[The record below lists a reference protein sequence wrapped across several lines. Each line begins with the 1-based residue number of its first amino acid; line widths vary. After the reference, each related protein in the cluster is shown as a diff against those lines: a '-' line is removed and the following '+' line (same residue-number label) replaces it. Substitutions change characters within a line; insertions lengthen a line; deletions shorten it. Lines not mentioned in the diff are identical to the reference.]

1 MSLSTSL
8 SNAVSGLTAA
18 ARGAEVV
25 SSNVA
30 NVMTDG
36 YGLRKL
42 NLASRTTGQM
52 GSGVRVVGIERV
64 VNQRVLADRRIADG
78 RTGFISAQLEF
89 LQRLEAATGIPGEDG
104 SLADRIAVL
113 ESTLIF
119 AASRPDTESRLRSA
133 VTAANLLASKLN
145 GVSDDIQKQRMEADA
160 AIARDGKFLNASL
173 TQIEEISAA
182 IARRITSGYDPSS
195 QIDQRQMLID
205 QISEII
211 PVKEVAR
218 DREQIALISP
228 GGGVLYDGKAAQF
241 SFAQVGVITPDMTRQ
256 AGSLSGIAIN
266 GFPIN
271 LDNPTNAIMGGRLA
285 GLFSVRDDLAVTE
298 QARLDAIARDL
309 VERFQDPAVDPT
321 LAAGDAGL
329 FTDGG
334 GPFVPVPPVNE
345 EGLSARIRVNAAVDP
360 DQGGEVRRLR
370 DGLNSAVAGPVGDA
384 TQLNAL
390 IDALN
395 DPRALSGG
403 GFSGAMRSASGLG
416 AEFLSLVG
424 THRQELETSS
434 SFAQSQ
440 AASLKELE
448 LRAGVDTDHEMQQL
462 LLVEAAYKANARVIQ
477 TVEALLDRLME
488 L

>member
-36 YGLRKL
+36 YGVRKL
-42 NLASRTTGQM
+42 DLASRTTGHM
-52 GSGVRVVGIERV
+52 GAGVRVVGVERV

-78 RTGFISAQLEF
+78 RTGFVSAQLEF

-104 SLADRIAVL
+104 SLADRIAVF

-119 AASRPDTESRLRSA
+119 AASRPDTGSRLASA
-133 VTAANLLASKLN
+133 VTAANFLTGKLN
-145 GVSDDIQKQRMEADA
+145 GISDDIQMQRMEADA
-160 AIARDGKFLNASL
+160 AIARDVDFLNVAL
-173 TQIEEISAA
+173 TQIEEISAE
-182 IARRITSGYDPSS
+182 ITWRISSGYDPSS
-195 QIDQRQMLID
+195 QIDQRQLLID
-205 QISEII
+205 RISEII

-266 GFPIN
+266 GQPIN

-321 LAAGDAGL
+321 LAPGDAGL

-334 GPFVPVPPVNE
+334 SAFVPVPPVNE
-345 EGLSARIRVNAAVDP
+345 EGLSARISVNA
-360 DQGGEVRRLR
+360 
-370 DGLNSAVAGPVGDA
+370 AVAGPVGDA
-384 TQLNAL
+384 TQINAL

-395 DPRALSGG
+395 APRALSGG
-403 GFSGAMRSASGLG
+403 GFSGAMRSASGWG

-424 THRQELETSS
+424 THRQEMETNS

-448 LRAGVDTDHEMQQL
+448 LRGGVDTDNEMQQL
-462 LLVEAAYKANARVIQ
+462 LLVEAAYNANARVIQ
-477 TVEALLDRLME
+477 TIEALLDRLME